1 MSTGRLISI
10 VDDDVWLRNSL
21 ANLIRSVGFRSQEF
35 ASAEAFLASGEARA
49 TACLILD
56 VRMPG
61 MNGLELQRRLIAADW
76 QLPIIFITSHAD
88 DAARAHALEA
98 GAVAFLLKP
107 CRDQE
112 LFDAIETALKSVLD
126 TRKKGASDV
135 TTIMTKDGTQIYF
148 KDWGTG
154 QPVVFSHGWP
164 LSADAWE
171 DQMLFLGEHG
181 YRVIAHDRRGHG
193 RSSQPWTGNDLD
205 TYADDLAALVSA
217 LDLRDAVHVG
227 HSTGGGE
234 VARYIARHGTQRVAK
249 AVLIGAIPPLMLR
262 TAANPGGLPI
272 DVFDGIRASVLADR
286 SQFFKDLSAPFYG
299 ANRPGSK
306 VSQGLRDSFWLQGMQ
321 AGFKGVFDCI
331 KAFSETDQTD
341 DLKKLNVPT
350 LFIHGDDDQIVPIAA
365 SAHAAVKLAPQ
376 ARLKVY
382 PGAPHGLCSTH
393 KDQINADL
401 LEFLKS

>member
-49 TACLILD
+49 AACLILD

-88 DAARAHALEA
+88 DAARAHALAA

-126 TRKKGASDV
+126 TRKKGANDV
-135 TTIMTKDGTQIYF
+135 STIMTKDGTQIYF

-154 QPVVFSHGWP
+154 LPVVFSHGWP
-164 LSADAWE
+164 LSADAWD

-365 SAHAAVKLAPQ
+365 SAHAAVKLAPR

-393 KDQINADL
+393 KEQINADL

>member
-126 TRKKGASDV
+126 TRKKGANDV
-135 TTIMTKDGTQIYF
+135 STIMTKDGTQIYF

-365 SAHAAVKLAPQ
+365 SAHAAVKLAPR